1 MDNIQQKN
9 DVDPF
14 DRWIDEA
21 IAKMPSQ
28 FREEIKNVSIEI
40 EDEPNENQD
49 QSSMLLGLYHGVP
62 NPYKGPHYTFTT
74 PDKISLYRNNI
85 LAIAKFYER
94 SIPEIIAEVL
104 YHEIGHLLG
113 MNEAD
118 LEQYKSF

>member
-1 MDNIQQKN
+1 MEHSTPQ
-9 DVDPF
+9 VDPF
-14 DRWIDEA
+14 DTWIEEA
-21 IAKMPSQ
+21 IAKLPDP
-28 FREEIKNVSIEI
+28 FKNELKNVSIVL
-40 EDEPNENQD
+40 EDEPPPYGNEN
-49 QSSMLLGLYHGVP
+49 SMLLGLYQGVP

-85 LAIAKFYER
+85 LAIANFYDR
-94 SIPEIIAEVL
+94 LIPDIIAEVL